1 MIRSTMQ
8 STSIR
13 RAENSSRPQ
22 QQHIGKLLLAEKP
35 HDYHQ
40 HDQHRWYEDESI
52 TLPSSGVKHISDHST
67 TSSTT
72 IMCHHRRRKI
82 RSYDIKTMR
91 KQAVSLSGSF
101 HRSQRRSRSLTTVSY
116 EACSETQEF
125 FNIQSKNIL
134 DEKSDMEKL
143 TTDQPPEGAPE
154 QVISLPD
161 LAGILSTDL
170 SSAID
175 RGLFSS
181 FNARCSSIGAEYRHE
196 SGELRNFRGLKR
208 KGSKRST
215 RSIG

>member
-1 MIRSTMQ
+1 MQ

-22 QQHIGKLLLAEKP
+22 QQQHIGKLLLVEKP
-35 HDYHQ
+35 NDYHQ

-67 TSSTT
+67 TTSTT

-175 RGLFSS
+175 RGLFSPIAMFS
-181 FNARCSSIGAEYRHE
+181 PSSDFNDEIDLSKVV
-196 SGELRNFRGLKR
+196 NGLKR
-208 KGSKRST
+208 NGSQRST
-215 RSIG
+215 SIG